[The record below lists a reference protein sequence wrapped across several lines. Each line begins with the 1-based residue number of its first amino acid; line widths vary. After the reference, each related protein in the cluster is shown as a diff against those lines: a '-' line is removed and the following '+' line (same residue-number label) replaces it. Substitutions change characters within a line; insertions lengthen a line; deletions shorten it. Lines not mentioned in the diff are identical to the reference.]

1 MSDKFKFISLV
12 VFFKLLV
19 KKVRVKI
26 SYFKN
31 IVNPTSTPLTKA
43 TKISVL
49 VMASFVMKSE
59 LLSEDWMLGERM
71 MLKEEVLE
79 DKVRKVED
87 KVVDEARKVTG
98 IPKPSFFLNLVA
110 IEGRQKCPAPKRKAK
125 KAPNFPV
132 FAVSK
137 RRLHL
142 EEEEEVDMVG
152 LKKLREDLLEEEME
166 QLEILLTKM
175 HPSSKL

>member
-1 MSDKFKFISLV
+1 MQIYFTCSI
-12 VFFKLLV
+12 FKLLV

-71 MLKEEVLE
+71 MLKEEVE

-125 KAPNFPV
+125 KAPYFPV